1 MEFPMAAFHS
11 TYSYYRMAPNRI
23 SLDPKDNEKNSSFLP
38 ESWTNKL
45 WSGSETDGS
54 SFFCPCPSVKV
65 LWDRLGEATTCRSGF
80 MPKRYIVAV
89 LACIGFMIQYG
100 IRTNLGIAVVD
111 MVNNHTLGDLQV
123 PAPFHWSQL
132 TVGIIHGSFFWGFLL
147 TKVLGGYLAVRFPAN
162 RVFGAS
168 VLCSA
173 CLHMVVPVAAD
184 LHYGVLIFVRILQ
197 GLSEGMTFPSSYGVL
212 SKWAPPLER
221 SRLTSIMVTG
231 QYAGILF
238 GMPLSGVV
246 TEYAGWP
253 YPFYMYGAFGITWS
267 VIWALCVWES
277 PSKDPTVSEEECL
290 FIEKSLGE
298 FYQSSNHQSTAQET
312 PWKEILTSAPVY
324 AILVTD
330 TAFKWTLYL
339 LLTNSP
345 SYYMQAFD
353 MQVEAS
359 GLITGMPFLF
369 LALCLPIAGSVGDW
383 MRTKEVM
390 STTNVRRLFNTVGL
404 SLEALCF
411 LIIGCTNSSVA
422 SMTLLSVGMASAGL
436 TLSSGYNVNAL
447 DISPRYASIIMGLSG
462 AIATFSGILCP
473 IVVGTITVD
482 KTAKQWGYVFIISA
496 VILIASVVVYFF
508 LASGETQPWSNPKP
522 PSVDTDADD
531 EEDVFVKKSKMPEWA
546 KKPKM
551 PEWAKKPKM
560 PEWFRTA
567 GDGKPNEPEPQDEA
581 ADAGRKDTD
590 KLMAHHLVDDGSPID
605 WVDESV
611 NFVQIDPENP
621 YMYNTERDF

>member
-1 MEFPMAAFHS
+1 MEFPIAAFHS
-11 TYSYYRMAPNRI
+11 TYSYHRMAPQNRI
-23 SLDPKDNEKNSSFLP
+23 SLDPKDNGKDSSFLP

-45 WSGSETDGS
+45 WPSSSETDGS
-54 SFFCPCPSVKV
+54 SFCPCPKVNV
-65 LWDRLGEATTCRSGF
+65 LWDRLGEAATCKSGF

-89 LACIGFMIQYG
+89 LACFGFMIQYG

-123 PAPFHWSQL
+123 PAPFHWSQI

-173 CLHMVVPVAAD
+173 CLHMLVPVAAD
-184 LHYGVLIFVRILQ
+184 LHYGVLIFIRILQ

-253 YPFYMYGAFGITWS
+253 YAFYMYGAFGITWS

-277 PSKDPTVSEEECL
+277 PAKDPTVSEEECL

-298 FYQSSNHQSTAQET
+298 FYQGTNHQSTAQDT
-312 PWKEILTSAPVY
+312 PWRDILTSPPVY

-369 LALCLPIAGSVGDW
+369 LALCLPVAGSVGDW

-390 STTNVRRLFNTVGL
+390 TTTNVRRLFNTVGL
-404 SLEALCF
+404 SVEALCF
-411 LIIGCTNSSVA
+411 LIIGCTNSPVA

-436 TLSSGYNVNAL
+436 TLASGYNVNAL

-473 IVVGTITVD
+473 IVVGTITYD

-496 VILIASVVVYFF
+496 VILISSVVVYFF

-522 PSVDTDADD
+522 RPDDDDAD
-531 EEDVFVKKSKMPEWA
+531 EEDVFVKKSKIPEWM
-546 KKPKM
+546 KKPKV
-551 PEWAKKPKM
+551 PEWL
-560 PEWFRTA
+560 RTA
-567 GDGKPNEPEPQDEA
+567 GDGKPSEPEPQDEA
-581 ADAGRKDTD
+581 AAKDAGKKATD
-590 KLMAHHLVDDGSPID
+590 KLMAQPVVDDGSPID
-605 WVDESV
+605 WVDGST
-611 NFVQIDPENP
+611 NFVQIAPEDP

>member
-1 MEFPMAAFHS
+1 MYRE
-11 TYSYYRMAPNRI
+11 RMAPNRI